1 MPAREKIESAAL
13 ATLLVVCAA
22 FVVSFALGIGGLGR
36 TTAAAVPET
45 AGYTVP
51 ERSLGRVEV
60 LNASGRGGMARAA
73 TQQLRD
79 GGFDVVFFG
88 NASGFDGDS
97 SVVIDRIGDDVVAR
111 AAARR
116 LGITRVHTQR
126 DTTLFLDA
134 TVIVGRDWTRG
145 EPEHS
150 TDEAQSWGARVAR
163 WLKPTR

>member
-1 MPAREKIESAAL
+1 MPARETIESAAL
-13 ATLLVVCAA
+13 ATLLVACAA
-22 FVVSFALGIGGLGR
+22 FVVSFVLGIGPLGR

-51 ERSLGRVEV
+51 ERALGRVEV

-73 TQQLRD
+73 TEHLRD

-97 SVVIDRIGDDVVAR
+97 SVVIDRIGDDAIAR

-116 LGITRVHTQR
+116 LDITRVITQR

-145 EPEHS
+145 DPQH
-150 TDEAQSWGARVAR
+150 TAADDEGWGARISR